1 MMVMMMVM
9 VMMVMVM
16 VRMMMVKVVMV
27 MVTAREDERQQ
38 VNSEHRS
45 VPTHPARRETML
57 VGMLGWMGLVGN
69 THSGWVSGW
78 VYRYVRFPPLLTLQL
93 IESTYQLGNNAG

>member
-1 MMVMMMVM
+1 
-9 VMMVMVM
+9 
-16 VRMMMVKVVMV
+16 MVKVVMV

-57 VGMLGWMGLVGN
+57 VGMLGRVG
-69 THSGWVSGW
+69 G
-78 VYRYVRFPPLLTLQL
+78 
-93 IESTYQLGNNAG
+93 